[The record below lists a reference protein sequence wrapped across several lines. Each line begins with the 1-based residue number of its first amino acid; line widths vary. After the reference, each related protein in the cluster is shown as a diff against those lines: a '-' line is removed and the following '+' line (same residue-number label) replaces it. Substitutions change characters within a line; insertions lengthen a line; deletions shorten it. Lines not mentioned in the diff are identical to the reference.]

1 MTIIVTEHNTEA
13 AVVPA
18 AVDQTVAKTS
28 KNLPATAL
36 GWMLAPRGDRRG
48 ITTIEYV
55 IGIVAGITIVGVLV
69 LALSNPAV
77 QKALV
82 HLLEHI
88 FGMGN
93 SAAPGVTPGKK

>member
-1 MTIIVTEHNTEA
+1 MDSMVTEYSSEA

-18 AVDQTVAKTS
+18 AAEQRVAKS
-28 KNLPATAL
+28 PKDLPATAL

-69 LALSNPAV
+69 LALTNPAV

-82 HLLEHI
+82 GLLEHI
-88 FGMGN
+88 FGLGN
-93 SAAPGVTPGKK
+93 SAAPGVTPAKK